1 MRPEGRDGVSSPE
14 NVDVR
19 TVAAVAG
26 LACLTTL
33 VLLGLMSRLV
43 YGDFDLAFSEQL
55 PLTVSGDAGCLLGL
69 AVLAICSRVRSM
81 PSAVVGFGVAAM
93 LAGFALASLLK
104 AGVMGGPAALPLV
117 VGDGAAAF
125 FATGLAFCWWHVYQP
140 MGEDRAVR
148 LMACALAIGVVLF
161 LVANAVPAEFG
172 RAAVPVVL
180 AAFMGL
186 CFVPFLSSFGESAW
200 ERPSADSSGF
210 SGSPAAL
217 DSARMPL
224 VVVATLALAFFSA
237 DFVLD
242 LFPLSLYFE
251 DVVYGSAPTP
261 AAFCSALL
269 LLFAGALYAMGRS
282 GRVSLA
288 FIYTTGFLLT
298 ALGYLLTPYHMQG
311 GFPLGAAEAG
321 RIIVFVFA
329 VVVAL
334 RLVESS
340 GGVRRSTRVF
350 VTFGIVMVSAMLL
363 ADVAVVALSLQDG
376 FDYSDF
382 MFRTLFSSCGIAVLV
397 VLLIGPL
404 PRLREHIERAQGSN
418 GATILPDP
426 HASLRERCDRFA
438 AHFGLTARET
448 DVLQLIAAGRDV
460 PYIEGELVLAKSTVK
475 THIKHIYEKCGVS
488 SRQDLLD
495 LIQNFVA

>member
-1 MRPEGRDGVSSPE
+1 MNSPG
-14 NVDVR
+14 NVDTR
-19 TVAAVAG
+19 MVAAVAG
-26 LACLTTL
+26 LACLMTL

-104 AGVMGGPAALPLV
+104 VGVMGGPAALSLV
-117 VGDGAAAF
+117 IGDGAAAF

-140 MGEDRAVR
+140 MGTDRAVR

-172 RAAVPVVL
+172 RVAVPVVL
-180 AAFMGL
+180 AAAMGL
-186 CFVPFLSSFGESAW
+186 CFVPFLSSFGEGAW
-200 ERPSADSSGF
+200 GHPSTDSSGS
-210 SGSPAAL
+210 SGSPAVLGFAP
-217 DSARMPL
+217 MPP
-224 VVVATLALAFFSA
+224 VVVATLALAFFSV

-251 DVVYGSAPTP
+251 DVAYGSAPTP

-298 ALGYLLTPYHMQG
+298 ALGYLLTPYRMQG

-334 RLVESS
+334 RLVASS
-340 GGVRRSTRVF
+340 DGAGRSTRAF
-350 VTFGIVMVSAMLL
+350 VAFGVIMVSAMLL
-363 ADVAVVALSLQDG
+363 ADAAVVALSLQDD

-382 MFRTLFSSCGIAVLV
+382 MFRTLFASCGIAVLV

-404 PRLREHIERAQGSN
+404 PRLRERIERAQGNAGDAVS
-418 GATILPDP
+418 PDP
-426 HASLRERCDRFA
+426 RASLHERCDRFA

-495 LIQNFVA
+495 LIQNFEA